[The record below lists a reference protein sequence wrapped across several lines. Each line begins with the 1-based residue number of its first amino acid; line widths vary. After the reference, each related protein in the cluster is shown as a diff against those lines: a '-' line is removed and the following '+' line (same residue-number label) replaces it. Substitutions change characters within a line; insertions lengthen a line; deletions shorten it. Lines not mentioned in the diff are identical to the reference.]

1 MAAVNAHEKVFRA
14 AVELVLKDDGFS
26 IPSRPA
32 VRARE
37 LAKGHL
43 EWSSKLE
50 NAQTCRT
57 FSTELIGSL
66 EGCCVQHHS
75 VRLRREWM
83 WENYFKLRSS
93 EEFKQKWV
101 QFLAHYD
108 ARGDSCPT
116 FFQFVTDALMEEI
129 VKRTFPVESIHQAH
143 QPSLD
148 HEELNAVWYTAG
160 YIIQALCKKIQ
171 RSAHPLKP
179 QLILCLTE
187 LTECDGTDSE
197 HPSEEWLIA
206 INRGGLKHVND
217 ITYMFFSAMEL
228 ALRRE
233 LNSKKRCELPDL
245 TQFIP
250 VVERDDDVAF
260 YILEHGIS

>member
-1 MAAVNAHEKVFRA
+1 VFAVHYLEQSSDTSGMAAVNAHERLRA

-50 NAQTCRT
+50 NAQTCRI

-75 VRLRREWM
+75 VRLGRERM
-83 WENYFKLRSS
+83 WENYFRLRSS
-93 EEFKQKWV
+93 EEFKQKCV
-101 QFLAHYD
+101 QFLAHD
-108 ARGDSCPT
+108 ARGDSCPV

-129 VKRTFPVESIHQAH
+129 VKHTFPVESIHQAH

-148 HEELNAVWYTAG
+148 HEELNAVGYTAG
-160 YIIQALCKKIQ
+160 YVIQALCEKIQ
-171 RSAHPLKP
+171 RSAHP
-179 QLILCLTE
+179 QVTANFVF
-187 LTECDGTDSE
+187 D
-197 HPSEEWLIA
+197 
-206 INRGGLKHVND
+206 
-217 ITYMFFSAMEL
+217 
-228 ALRRE
+228 
-233 LNSKKRCELPDL
+233 
-245 TQFIP
+245 
-250 VVERDDDVAF
+250 
-260 YILEHGIS
+260 